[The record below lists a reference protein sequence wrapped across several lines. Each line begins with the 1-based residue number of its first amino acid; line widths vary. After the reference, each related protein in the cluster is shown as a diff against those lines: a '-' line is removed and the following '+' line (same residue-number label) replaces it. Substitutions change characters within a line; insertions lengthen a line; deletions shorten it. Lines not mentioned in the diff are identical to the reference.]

1 MMRRGHVPSAE
12 RLRSLCEALGLDF
25 YIGPPRGESESSL
38 SSPAP
43 TLERFS
49 PSIEMTV
56 RGWARCGVEG
66 YFEGEKEF
74 RERPMPLG
82 LEDKDAFYAIALG
95 ASMRSEG
102 IENGDYCVVSP
113 NTPLAAGLRVWLK
126 NQRDQVTIKRLL
138 SETDK
143 HYELLGWQDPDEKG
157 NQAFYYDQWLK
168 SFVKAKGVVLAVY
181 RGRPNVKNPPLL
193 IPDPKPPAAMPKGA
207 RALEAAGAV
216 GQRFTDEA
224 LREEIHTLRDTAIA
238 MRGETQALR
247 EELARRE
254 AATETTLKEVIARL
268 PRPVQDLEDD
278 SALADPT
285 SAKVI
290 ELPDVRDPESV
301 SYRFRMLPK
310 REVKGAAGDGTY
322 VEGELVIG
330 YFAFREDWLLKRGIN
345 YKKADIIEVL
355 GKSME
360 PTLQNGSMILI
371 DHQRTRR
378 LAGHIFAVRSDDLL
392 LIKRLVH
399 DNHDWLLV
407 SDNED
412 YQSTRWPS
420 EAVVIGQV
428 MWTGRTL

>member
-1 MMRRGHVPSAE
+1 
-12 RLRSLCEALGLDF
+12 
-25 YIGPPRGESESSL
+25 
-38 SSPAP
+38 
-43 TLERFS
+43 
-49 PSIEMTV
+49 MTV
-56 RGWARCGVEG
+56 RGWARCSIKG
-66 YFEGEKEF
+66 YLEDEQEF
-74 RERPMPLG
+74 LELSMPVG
-82 LEDKDAFYAIALG
+82 LEDEDAFYAIALG

-126 NQRDQVTIKRLL
+126 NHRDQVTIKRLL

-143 HYELLGWQDPDEKG
+143 HYELRGRLDPDEKG
-157 NQAFYYDQWLK
+157 NQAPYHDQWLK

-181 RGRPNVKNPPLL
+181 RGRPNVKNPPAL
-193 IPDPKPPAAMPKGA
+193 IPDPKPSPELPKVA
-207 RALEAAGAV
+207 RRLEASGAV
-216 GQRFTDEA
+216 EQRFTDEA

-247 EELARRE
+247 EELARHE

-290 ELPDVRDPESV
+290 EFPDVRDPESV

-310 REVKGAAGDGTY
+310 REVKGAAGNGTY

-330 YFAFREDWLLKRGIN
+330 YLAFREDWLLKRGIN

-360 PTLQNGSMILI
+360 PTLQDGSMILI

-378 LAGHIFAVRSDDLL
+378 LADRVFAVRSDDLL

-407 SDNED
+407 SDNEA
-412 YQSTRWPS
+412 YPPVPWPR